1 MIALI
6 ASSNSIWVEGRQ
18 LEFGYRIMKSAWQM
32 RPSENVDL
40 LIMRG
45 NGCKVTLIKMA
56 TNKVTINQ
64 FFDLLMRNIIV
75 CTQEWQRIKK
85 PPYLEEA
92 IVATDAQS
100 SISKRSIFY
109 SCVKTCNHSLLF
121 VMPWDEWI
129 ARQKTKASSRLT
141 IGRIFCPSRIS
152 VDIW

>member
-18 LEFGYRIMKSAWQM
+18 LEFGYKIMRSAWQM
-32 RPSENVDL
+32 RPSENVDYWSWEGMVVKL
-40 LIMRG
+40 PWIRWQPIKWPSINFLIYSWEIS
-45 NGCKVTLIKMA
+45 L
-56 TNKVTINQ
+56 
-64 FFDLLMRNIIV
+64 

>member
-18 LEFGYRIMKSAWQM
+18 LEFGYKIMRSAWQM
-32 RPSENVDL
+32 RPSENVDYWSWEGMVVKL
-40 LIMRG
+40 PWKRWQPIKWQSINFLIY
-45 NGCKVTLIKMA
+45 TWEISL
-56 TNKVTINQ
+56 
-64 FFDLLMRNIIV
+64 

>member
-45 NGCKVTLIKMA
+45 NGCKVTLNKMA

-75 CTQEWQRIKK
+75 CTQE
-85 PPYLEEA
+85 
-92 IVATDAQS
+92 
-100 SISKRSIFY
+100 
-109 SCVKTCNHSLLF
+109 
-121 VMPWDEWI
+121 
-129 ARQKTKASSRLT
+129 
-141 IGRIFCPSRIS
+141 
-152 VDIW
+152 